1 MPDYDKISNHHKD
14 QLLKVLTHYMDQT
27 LRNKLA
33 TECPAAYN
41 ALCGRET
48 VHVRTSENKVLYP
61 DAEWADCTK
70 CGTPIYYRGVFKYP
84 TCTNC
89 LPSEPEE
96 TKAIDYG
103 EYDPT

>member
-1 MPDYDKISNHHKD
+1 MPDFDKISNHHKD

-61 DAEWADCTK
+61 EAQWVDCAQCK
-70 CGTPIYYRGVFKYP
+70 LPIYVRDKKPGICP
-84 TCTNC
+84 TC
-89 LPSEPEE
+89 LESLEHKEAKSE
-96 TKAIDYG
+96 